1 MDYDDRHVPADPTR
15 ILVVEDDAALRP
27 LVAMHLADHGFS
39 VVEAATADE
48 AVTTL
53 QKDGGIALVFSDI
66 QTPGTFDGV
75 DLARW
80 ISREMPSLKVL
91 LTSGAALPARGRAWP
106 FVAKPYNLD
115 KVGRQ
120 LHDLAND

>member
-1 MDYDDRHVPADPTR
+1 MEYNDRRIPAGPPR
-15 ILVVEDDAALRP
+15 VLVVEDDAALRP
-27 LVAMHLADHGFS
+27 LVAMHLAEHGFS

-48 AVTTL
+48 ALTTL
-53 QKDGGIALVFSDI
+53 QEDGGIALVFSDI

-80 ISREMPSLKVL
+80 IAREMPSLKVL
-91 LTSGAALPARGRAWP
+91 LTSGTALPARGRRWP
-106 FVAKPYNLD
+106 FVAKPYNQD
-115 KVGRQ
+115 KVERQ